1 MTRNKVDTIM
11 GVWAM
16 TVLGTLVAAGYNG
29 PIKAA
34 LLSVVIYFFG
44 LKLLPTRVSA
54 ERLRK

>member
-1 MTRNKVDTIM
+1 M